1 MEKVEW
7 KSIDGKWVRFVNG
20 DPVESE
26 AVWYDLH
33 HLHCPPEKEKEIIK
47 DKKYYKNHPEED
59 YVEDITYIYCE
70 LGKNCP
76 NDDIFLGCVKT
87 EKYHYVSGKV
97 KQEQTCD
104 YQVIKSI
111 YNIN

>member
-1 MEKVEW
+1 MEGKGEW
-7 KSIDGKWVRFVNG
+7 KL
-20 DPVESE
+20 
-26 AVWYDLH
+26 VWSND
-33 HLHCPPEKEKEIIK
+33 EKPRRLIKKFKKEIIK
-47 DKKYYKNHPEED
+47 NKNYYKNNPDED

-87 EKYHYVSGKV
+87 EKYHYASGKV